1 MADRAERTANRDQGA
16 QSLQGR
22 RVAIAGYGL
31 LATAISES
39 LSADP
44 CIDHVRAY
52 DLAGVSD
59 FLDRAG
65 LTGDADPPQDGRVLV
80 TASDGW
86 DCRDYERIQALC
98 AAHGTSWLPVRTELG
113 RAVLGPFY
121 TPGEARCVQ
130 CAEQRRSLANE
141 YYAARESVR
150 QRYAQLTDQ
159 PSSWLTVVAART
171 VAAVTADEVIRSG
184 RPRSGRTRHALV
196 YVDLDTLAVSTHR
209 FLPDP
214 LCPACGTLP
223 VDNPVAA
230 RITLRPRPKP
240 SPDTY
245 RVHPLGEADADRLRQ
260 TYVDEETGLIRQ
272 VLTASSGGLAVG
284 AAAMRTRYQAGAE
297 LSWGRTRRY
306 RSSEIVAMLE
316 ALERY
321 GGMAPGGRRSVV
333 LASFAE
339 VRDSALDPRTLGLY
353 PAERY
358 ARPGF
363 PFQPFDADRVCRWV
377 WGYSFAQREPILV
390 PQAYAYYRAHVAN
403 PDDPSFAYEIS
414 NGCALG
420 GCLEEAILY
429 AILEVVER
437 DAFLLAWYA
446 RLPAARIDLSSARDR
461 SIPVLAE
468 AIEAETGY
476 QVLAFDTTTEHGIPS
491 VWAMAVHPPGT
502 EQPALACA
510 AGAHLDPELAASRAL
525 SELGPILVDLIKR
538 YPGVAER
545 GRAMVGDPS
554 LVVTMEDH
562 SVLYANHEASARLD
576 FLTTA
581 AQSRNFADIRRRH
594 GVADAFRNTD
604 LTDDLTEVVR
614 RLQRHG
620 LDVVVVD
627 QTTPEHRAGGFSCV
641 KAIVPGMLPMTFGH
655 DNRRIHGLPRLFEV
669 PKLLGYCDRA
679 LPPQD
684 VNPHPHPFP

>member
-1 MADRAERTANRDQGA
+1 MADPAGPTANRREDA
-16 QSLQGR
+16 QSPHGP
-22 RVAIAGYGL
+22 RVVIAGNGL

-39 LSADP
+39 LSAGL
-44 CIDHVRAY
+44 CIDHVRCY
-52 DLAGVSD
+52 ELTGVSHFLDLAGV
-59 FLDRAG
+59 A
-65 LTGDADPPQDGRVLV
+65 GDADPPQDGRVLV

-86 DCRDYERIQALC
+86 DCRECIQTLC

-121 TPGEARCVQ
+121 TPGEAGCVQ

-141 YYAARESVR
+141 HYAARESVR
-150 QRYAQLTDQ
+150 QTYGQLADQ
-159 PSSWLTVVAART
+159 PSSWLTAVAARA
-171 VAAVTADEVIRSG
+171 VAALTADEVIRSG
-184 RPRSGRTRHALV
+184 RPRSGRTRCALL
-196 YVDLDTLAVSTHR
+196 YVNLDTLAVSTHR

-223 VDNPVAA
+223 VDSPVAA

-245 RVHPLGEADADRLRQ
+245 RVHPLGDADADRLRE

-272 VLTASSGGLAVG
+272 VLTSASGGLAVG
-284 AAAMRTRYQAGAE
+284 AAVLKTRYQAGTE
-297 LSWGRTRRY
+297 LNWGRTRRY
-306 RSSEIVAMLE
+306 RTSEIVAMLE
-316 ALERY
+316 ALERS
-321 GGMAPGGRRSVV
+321 GGMAPGGRRSAV

-339 VRDSALDPRTLGLY
+339 VRGSALDPRTLGLY
-353 PAERY
+353 PPERY

-363 PFQPFDADRVCRWV
+363 PFEPFDADRVCRWV
-377 WGYSFAQREPILV
+377 WGYSFARREPILV
-390 PQAYAYYRAHVAN
+390 PQAYAYYRTHVTN
-403 PDDPSFAYEIS
+403 PGDPSFACEVS

-420 GCLEEAILY
+420 SCLEEAILY
-429 AILEVVER
+429 GILEVVER
-437 DAFLLAWYA
+437 DAFLMTWYA
-446 RLPAARIDLSSARDR
+446 RLPAAQIDLFSARDR

-476 QVLAFDTTTEHGIPS
+476 QALIFDTTMEHGIPS
-491 VWAMAVHPPGT
+491 VWAMAVCPPGT
-502 EQPALACA
+502 EQPGLACA
-510 AGAHLDPELAASRAL
+510 AGAHLDPELAASGAL
-525 SELGPILVDLIKR
+525 SELGPILIDLISR
-538 YPGVAER
+538 YPDVAER
-545 GRAMVGDPS
+545 GRAMAGDPS

-562 SVLYANHEASARLD
+562 AVLYANHEASSHLD

-581 AQSRNFADIRRRH
+581 ARVRSFADIRRRD
-594 GVADAFRNTD
+594 VADAFRNID

-614 RLQRHG
+614 RLLRHG

-627 QTTPEHRAGGFSCV
+627 QTSPEHRAGGFSCV

-669 PKLLGYCDRA
+669 PKLLGYRDRA
-679 LPPQD
+679 LLPQD

>member
-1 MADRAERTANRDQGA
+1 VADRAGPTANRGEGA
-16 QSLQGR
+16 QSRQP
-22 RVAIAGYGL
+22 VAIAGKGF

-44 CIDHVRAY
+44 CVDHVRVY
-52 DLAGVSD
+52 DLTGVSD
-59 FLDRAG
+59 FLDRAE
-65 LTGDADPPQDGRVLV
+65 LAGDGDLPQNGRVLV

-86 DCRDYERIQALC
+86 DCRDYERMRALC
-98 AAHGTSWLPVRTELG
+98 AAHRTSWLPVRTELG
-113 RAVLGPFY
+113 RTVLGPFY
-121 TPGEARCVQ
+121 TPGEAGCVQ

-141 YYAARESVR
+141 HYAARESVR
-150 QRYAQLTDQ
+150 RRYAQLADQ
-159 PSSWLTVVAART
+159 PSSWLTLAAART

-184 RPRSGRTRHALV
+184 RPRSGRTRCALL

-209 FLPDP
+209 LLPDP
-214 LCPACGTLP
+214 LCPVCGTLP
-223 VDNPVAA
+223 VDNPAAA

-245 RVHPLGEADADRLRQ
+245 RVHPLGDADVDRLRQ
-260 TYVDEETGLIRQ
+260 TYVDEETGLIQR
-272 VLTASSGGLAVG
+272 VLTSANGGLAVG
-284 AAAMRTRYQAGAE
+284 AAMMRTRYQAGTE
-297 LSWGRTRRY
+297 IGWGRTRRY
-306 RSSEIVAMLE
+306 RTSEIVAMLE
-316 ALERY
+316 ALERN

-339 VRDSALDPRTLGLY
+339 VRDCALDPRTLGLY
-353 PAERY
+353 PPERY

-363 PFQPFDADRVCRWV
+363 PFQPFAADRVCRWV
-377 WGYSFAQREPILV
+377 WGYSLARREPILV
-390 PQAYAYYRAHVAN
+390 PQAYAYYRTHVTN
-403 PDDPSFAYEIS
+403 PGDPSFACEIS

-420 GCLEEAILY
+420 SCLEEAILY
-429 AILEVVER
+429 GMVEVVER
-437 DAFLLAWYA
+437 DAFLMTWYA

-476 QVLAFDTTTEHGIPS
+476 QVLTFDTTMEHGIPS
-491 VWAMAVHPPGT
+491 VWAIALRPPGT
-502 EQPALACA
+502 EQPGLACA
-510 AGAHLDPELAASRAL
+510 AGAHLDPELAASGAL
-525 SELGPILVDLIKR
+525 SELGPILTDLIRR
-538 YPGVAER
+538 YPDVAER

-554 LVVTMEDH
+554 LVVTMGDH
-562 SVLYANHEASARLD
+562 SVLYANHEASSRLD
-576 FLTTA
+576 FLTTS
-581 AQSRNFADIRRRH
+581 AQSRSFADIRSRH
-594 GVADAFRNTD
+594 GAADAFRNTD

-614 RLQRHG
+614 RLRSHG

-655 DNRRIHGLPRLFEV
+655 DNRRIHGLPRLSEV
-669 PKLLGYCDRA
+669 PRLLGYRDRS

>member
-1 MADRAERTANRDQGA
+1 MADRAGPTANRRERG
-16 QSLQGR
+16 QSLHGQ
-22 RVAIAGYGL
+22 RVAIVGNGL

-44 CIDHVRAY
+44 CIGQVGAH
-52 DLAGVSD
+52 DLTGVSD
-59 FLDRAG
+59 FLELAEFA
-65 LTGDADPPQDGRVLV
+65 GDADPTQGGRVLV

-113 RAVLGPFY
+113 RTVLGPFY
-121 TPGEARCVQ
+121 TPGEPGCVQ

-141 YYAARESVR
+141 HYAARESVR
-150 QRYAQLTDQ
+150 QRYVQLTGQ
-159 PSSWLTVVAART
+159 PSSWLTVAAAQT
-171 VAAVTADEVIRSG
+171 VAALTTDEVIRSG
-184 RPRSGRTRHALV
+184 WPRSGRTRHALL

-223 VDNPVAA
+223 ADNPAAA
-230 RITLRPRPKP
+230 RITLRPQPKP

-245 RVHPLGEADADRLRQ
+245 RVHPLGDADVDRLRQ

-272 VLTASSGGLAVG
+272 VLTFTSGGIAV
-284 AAAMRTRYQAGAE
+284 AAAVMRTRYQARAE

-306 RSSEIVAMLE
+306 RTSETVAMLE
-316 ALERY
+316 ALERS
-321 GGMAPGGRRSVV
+321 GGMAPGGRLSVV

-339 VRDSALDPRTLGLY
+339 VRDRALDPRVLGLY
-353 PAERY
+353 PPERY

-377 WGYSFAQREPILV
+377 WGYSLARREPILV
-390 PQAYAYYRAHVAN
+390 PQAYAYYRSHVIN
-403 PDDPSFAYEIS
+403 PDDPSFACEIS

-429 AILEVVER
+429 GILEVVER
-437 DAFLLAWYA
+437 DAFLMTWYA
-446 RLPAARIDLSSARDR
+446 RLRAARIDLSSARDR

-476 QVLAFDTTTEHGIPS
+476 QVLTFDTTMEHGIPS
-491 VWAMAVHPPGT
+491 VWAMAVRPPGT
-502 EQPALACA
+502 EQPGLACA
-510 AGAHLDPELAASRAL
+510 AGAHLDPELAASGAL
-525 SELGPILVDLIKR
+525 SELGAILIDLIRR
-538 YPGVAER
+538 YPDVAER

-562 SVLYANHEASARLD
+562 SVLYANHEASSRLD
-576 FLTTA
+576 FLTQA
-581 AQSRNFADIRRRH
+581 AQVRDFADIRRRH
-594 GVADAFRNTD
+594 GVADAFRNID
-604 LTDDLTEVVR
+604 LTDDLTQVVR
-614 RLQRHG
+614 RLRRHG
-620 LDVVVVD
+620 LDIVVVD

-641 KAIVPGMLPMTFGH
+641 KVIMPGMLPMTFGH
-655 DNRRIHGLPRLFEV
+655 DNRRIDGLPRLFEV
-669 PKLLGYCDRA
+669 PERLGYRDRA
-679 LPPQD
+679 LLPQD